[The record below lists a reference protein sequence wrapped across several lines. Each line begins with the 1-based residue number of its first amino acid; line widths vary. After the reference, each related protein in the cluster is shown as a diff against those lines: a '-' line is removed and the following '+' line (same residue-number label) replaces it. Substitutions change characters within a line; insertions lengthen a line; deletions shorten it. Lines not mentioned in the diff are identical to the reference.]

1 MPLSDSRHQ
10 EHNPR
15 SLVNTDKIDMTHT
28 ELSWF
33 KHITPLLPNLRKMI
47 TLTQIQ
53 MEIDA
58 RVGAIREQSPN
69 WQCAKGCDTC
79 CRRLAG
85 IPQLTE
91 AEWGLLQEG
100 LAGLAPE
107 HLEEIRGRTM
117 ALKNQTSHPV
127 VCPLLN
133 QATGACPVY
142 LQRPIACR
150 TYGFYVQRDQGL
162 YCLDIKS
169 LVDDST
175 LADVV
180 WGNHDQIDRQLLS
193 QGESRNLTEWFATH
207 N

>member
-1 MPLSDSRHQ
+1 
-10 EHNPR
+10 
-15 SLVNTDKIDMTHT
+15 
-28 ELSWF
+28 
-33 KHITPLLPNLRKMI
+33 
-47 TLTQIQ
+47 
-53 MEIDA
+53 
-58 RVGAIREQSPN
+58 
-69 WQCAKGCDTC
+69 
-79 CRRLAG
+79 
-85 IPQLTE
+85 
-91 AEWGLLQEG
+91 LQEG

-107 HLEEIRGRTM
+107 HLEEIRARTM
-117 ALKNQTSHPV
+117 ALKNQTSRPV